1 MTKRCHYIRESQK
14 SKIFHNLFGNV
25 MTIFCVIISTLND
38 THSFDKMVYVGNRP
52 TYVVLIIYVDFII
65 GTHKF

>member
-1 MTKRCHYIRESQK
+1 
-14 SKIFHNLFGNV
+14 

-52 TYVVLIIYVDFII
+52 TFVVLIIYVDFIF